1 MRVRIRRSQA
11 LPYGES
17 ERELKRDREA
27 ESSRGPMRTGGRIRR
42 SRAQALTANGDV
54 VGEKLSDRRPQSSAS
69 MSNTTFAGAQK
80 IRVNIDE
87 AGRPKAAR
95 AYPHG
100 RANTML
106 AGVGA
111 SPRRWMAVEKQTHW
125 DTRLFAIASAFTSKR
140 TNGKNKAADIKLVRP
155 IH

>member
-54 VGEKLSDRRPQSSAS
+54 DDEMLPDSRPQSSAS
-69 MSNTTFAGAQK
+69 MKTYDVAGAKK

-87 AGRPKAAR
+87 ARRPKAAR
-95 AYPHG
+95 AYAHG

-106 AGVGA
+106 AGVRA

-125 DTRLFAIASAFTSKR
+125 DTRLFAIASA
-140 TNGKNKAADIKLVRP
+140 
-155 IH
+155 